1 MADRQKEDNPLN
13 VKLYIAMHKPY
24 RTPQDGMYVPL
35 QVGAAQHE
43 AFLEARDNGGEDQ
56 ISGKNS
62 TFCELTG
69 LYWMRRNAAAD
80 AVGLV
85 HYRRHF
91 SLGRTK
97 DVWESVLAQEQA
109 EKLLDAHEAVLP
121 KKRHYV
127 IETNWS
133 QYAHAHYEKD
143 LTATREVLRELCP
156 EYIPAFDATM
166 KRRSGHRFN
175 MMIMRQARFEQYCDW
190 LFPILFE
197 LEKRIDISDYDAYNK
212 RVFGFIGERL
222 LDVWAETVRL
232 DYCEIPVID
241 MEPVNWAKKGG
252 AFVMRKL
259 KALCGKGDGLR
270 SKS

>member
-1 MADRQKEDNPLN
+1 MKIQ
-13 VKLYIAMHKPY
+13 LYIAMHKPY
-24 RTPQDGMYVPL
+24 RTPKDSMYVPL

-43 AFLEARDNGGEDQ
+43 HFLSMRDDGGKDQ
-56 ISGKNS
+56 ISERNG

-69 LYWMRRNAAAD
+69 LYWMRRNADAD
-80 AVGLV
+80 AVGLA

-91 SLGRTK
+91 ALRKGK
-97 DVWESVLAQEQA
+97 DAWNSVLTQAQA
-109 EKLLDAHEAVLP
+109 ESLLDGYDAVLP

-143 LTATREVLRELCP
+143 LITTREVLSRLYP
-156 EYIPAFDATM
+156 DYVPAFDATM

-175 MMIMRQARFEQYCDW
+175 MMIMRRERFEQYCDW
-190 LFPILFE
+190 LFSILFE
-197 LEKRIDISDYDAYNK
+197 LERRIDVSDYDAYNR

-222 LDVWAETVRL
+222 LDVWVETVGIH
-232 DYCEIPVID
+232 YCEIPVID
-241 MEPVNWAKKGG
+241 MEPVNWMKKGG

-259 KALCGKGDGLR
+259 RAYCGSDGGLR
-270 SKS
+270 SRS

>member
-1 MADRQKEDNPLN
+1 MKIQ
-13 VKLYIAMHKPY
+13 LYIAMHKPY
-24 RTPQDGMYVPL
+24 RTPEDGMYVPL

-43 AFLEARDNGGEDQ
+43 HFLAVRDEGGEDQ
-56 ISGKNS
+56 ISDKNG

-69 LYWMRRNAAAD
+69 LYWMRRNADGD
-80 AVGLV
+80 AIGLA

-91 SLGRTK
+91 MAEKGK
-97 DVWESVLAQEQA
+97 DAWSSVLTQAQA
-109 EKLLDAHEAVLP
+109 ERLLGGYDALLP

-133 QYAHAHYEKD
+133 QYAHAHYEQD
-143 LTATREVLRELCP
+143 LITTREVLGALCP
-156 EYIPAFDATM
+156 EYVPAFDETM

-175 MMIMRQARFEQYCDW
+175 MMLMRRAQFEQYCDW

-197 LEKRIDISDYDAYNK
+197 LERRIDIKDYDAYNR

-222 LDVWAETVRL
+222 LDVWVQTVGLR
-232 DYCEIPVID
+232 YREIPVID
-241 MEPVNWAKKGG
+241 MEPVNWRKKGS

-259 KALCGKGDGLR
+259 KALWKKDGGLR
-270 SKS
+270 KQS

>member
-1 MADRQKEDNPLN
+1 MNI
-13 VKLYIAMHKPY
+13 KLYIAMHKPY
-24 RTPQDGMYVPL
+24 RTPEDGMYVPL
-35 QVGAAQHE
+35 QVGAAQHDP
-43 AFLEARDNGGEDQ
+43 FLETRDNDGEDQ
-56 ISGKNS
+56 ISEKNS

-69 LYWMRRNAAAD
+69 LYWMYRKAEAD

-91 SLGRTK
+91 ALSRQK
-97 DVWESVLAQEQA
+97 DVFSSVLKQA
-109 EKLLDAHEAVLP
+109 EAEMLLAKHEAVLP
-121 KKRHYV
+121 KKRNYV

-143 LTATREVLRELCP
+143 LIETRKVLEAICP
-156 EYIPAFDATM
+156 EYVPAFDETM

-175 MMIMRQARFEQYCDW
+175 MMIMRKKRFAQYCDW

-197 LEKRIDISDYDAYNK
+197 LEKRIDISDYDAYNR

-222 LDVWAETVRL
+222 LDVWVETVRL

-241 MEPVNWAKKGG
+241 MEPVNWMKKGG
-252 AFVMRKL
+252 SFVMRKL
-259 KALCGKGDGLR
+259 KALGGNSGGLR

>member
-1 MADRQKEDNPLN
+1 MKIQ
-13 VKLYIAMHKPY
+13 LYIAMHKPY
-24 RTPQDGMYVPL
+24 RTPEDGMYVPL

-43 AFLEARDNGGEDQ
+43 PFLDTRDNGGEDQ
-56 ISGKNS
+56 ISLKNS

-69 LYWMRRNAAAD
+69 MYWMMKNADAD

-91 SLGRTK
+91 AMHRGK
-97 DVWESVLAQEQA
+97 DAWASILTQEQA
-109 EKLLDAHEAVLP
+109 EELLGAHEAVLP
-121 KKRHYV
+121 KKRNYI

-143 LTATREVLRELCP
+143 LQTTREVLSEICP
-156 EYIPAFDATM
+156 QYVPAFDATM

-175 MMIMRQARFEQYCDW
+175 MMIMQRERFNQYCGW

-197 LEKRIDISDYDAYNK
+197 LERRIDISAYDAYNR

-222 LDVWAETVRL
+222 LDVWVETVQL

-241 MEPVNWAKKGG
+241 MEPVNWMKKGG

-259 KALCGKGDGLR
+259 KAICGRDGGLR
-270 SKS
+270 KQS

>member
-1 MADRQKEDNPLN
+1 MYSERGSALKTR
-13 VKLYIAMHKPY
+13 LYIAMHKPY
-24 RTPQDGMYVPL
+24 KKPEDGMYVPL

-43 AFLEARDNGGEDQ
+43 PFLDARDNGGEDQ
-56 ISGKNS
+56 ISAKNS

-69 LYWMRRNAAAD
+69 LYWMRRNADAD

-91 SLGRTK
+91 ALRKAK
-97 DVWESVLAQEQA
+97 DVWGSVLTQAQA
-109 EKLLDAHEAVLP
+109 EKLLGEHEAVLP

-143 LTATREVLRELCP
+143 LTTTREVLEALCP
-156 EYIPAFDATM
+156 AYVPAFEATM

-175 MMIMRQARFEQYCDW
+175 MMIMRRARFEQYCDW

-197 LEKRIDISDYDAYNK
+197 LEKRIDISAYDAYNR

-222 LDVWAETVRL
+222 LDVWVETVKL

-241 MEPVNWAKKGG
+241 MEPVNWMKKGG

-259 KALCGKGDGLR
+259 KALAGKDGGLR
-270 SKS
+270 SRS